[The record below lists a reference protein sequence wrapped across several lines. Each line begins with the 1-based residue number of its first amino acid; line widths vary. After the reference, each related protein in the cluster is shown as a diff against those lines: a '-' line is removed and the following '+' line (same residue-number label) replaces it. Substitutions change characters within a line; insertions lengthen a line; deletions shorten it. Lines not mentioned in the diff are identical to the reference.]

1 MEGEQGD
8 KEMRVREIAYRLW
21 EEEGHPEGAA
31 QRHWLAA
38 EAMLGASDPER
49 KAIEGEP
56 PGDVETPPGMLP
68 DSARKRR
75 ATATARSA

>member
-1 MEGEQGD
+1 MEGEHVD

-49 KAIEGEP
+49 KTIESEP
-56 PGDVETPPGMLP
+56 LGDERPPEMLP
-68 DSARKRR
+68 ASARKRR